1 MRLPMAYGIGGSD
14 PFSAPMGV
22 GNGLRYPL
30 RYAAHIGFIAML
42 IGSASN
48 FWAIVS
54 KLFSI

>member
-1 MRLPMAYGIGGSD
+1 MAYGIGGSD